1 MCVYVFVCVYVC
13 ECGGTV
19 ARVYM
24 WKSED
29 IHSWGFSLSTLLE
42 TGFLI
47 IYSVYIKLAAFRD
60 SPSTPPP
67 PGKCGGTGDVCL
79 PHLTVHGSQRSK
91 LQSSCKLF
99 IYGAISLAYNRYHI
113 L

>member
-1 MCVYVFVCVYVC
+1 MYVFVFMFMCGY
-13 ECGGTV
+13 GGTV

-24 WKSED
+24 WRSED
-29 IHSWGFSLSTLLE
+29 ILSWGFSLSTLLE
-42 TGFLI
+42 TGFLV

-79 PHLTVHGSQRSK
+79 PHLTENGIQRSK

-99 IYGAISLAYNRYHI
+99 IYGAISLAYNRYRI